1 MVDRYS
7 QFNPSPMS
15 VQNFL
20 DFGRTGDQARS
31 FTFLRKELLVR
42 YFRLLLLRRTN
53 ISQVRLANIMKEIN
67 LLPNSLLS
75 MPSCKLVQDWYA
87 QSFLDFAEFEA
98 KEINDNTLHMCVY
111 KRILVRF
118 NLCHAVSTRRCHP
131 CSSGIR
137 MLWRPWPR

>member
-1 MVDRYS
+1 MRLLCRVCHPLKSVAKMVDRYS

-31 FTFLRKELLVR
+31 FTFLRKELLVCCLPSVPSR
-42 YFRLLLLRRTN
+42 HTN
-53 ISQVRLANIMKEIN
+53 ALQVRLANIMKEIN

-98 KEINDNTLHMCVY
+98 KEPSDSTLHTCVY
-111 KRILVRF
+111 
-118 NLCHAVSTRRCHP
+118 
-131 CSSGIR
+131 
-137 MLWRPWPR
+137 